1 VPVNATE
8 SDSKGRYI
16 MGEFSPFHW
25 LVVLAIVV
33 LLFGGKKIPEV
44 MRGLGEGIR
53 SFKEGMHGAGQ
64 TSAQSTQVQPPA
76 APPSTPAIEEKK

>member
-1 VPVNATE
+1 
-8 SDSKGRYI
+8 

-53 SFKEGMHGAGQ
+53 NFKEGMHSPGPGPAQ
-64 TSAQSTQVQPPA
+64 TTQVQPPA
-76 APPSTPAIEEKK
+76 APTVTPATEEKK

>member
-1 VPVNATE
+1 
-8 SDSKGRYI
+8 

-25 LVVLAIVV
+25 LIVLAIVV

-53 SFKEGMHGAGQ
+53 SFKEGMHGAGTTTTAQ
-64 TSAQSTQVQPPA
+64 TTPTPPPA
-76 APPSTPAIEEKK
+76 APASTPAIEEKK